1 MKGRFIVLEGIDGA
15 GKSIQC
21 RKLAGYLF
29 EKSKENKI
37 FLTREPTHSRYGN
50 KIRKMLKEET
60 NPKENAEIY
69 LDLFLKDRKHHLKN
83 YIMPL
88 LKKGCIIMSDR
99 YKYSTITYQQAQG
112 LDFNLIVDKH
122 ENLLVPDLVII
133 IDVPV
138 DIVFERIKKIRKM
151 EKFENKEFMERLRK
165 NYLDLKDRLKENI
178 VIIDGNKP
186 VEEVFKDI
194 KVEVDKLFNN

>member
-21 RKLAGYLF
+21 RKLASYLF

-69 LDLFLKDRKHHLKN
+69 LGLFLKDRKHHLKN

-122 ENLLVPDLVII
+122 KNLLVPDLVII

-151 EKFENKEFMERLRK
+151 EKFLHFL
-165 NYLDLKDRLKENI
+165 LDLFLLSA
-178 VIIDGNKP
+178 
-186 VEEVFKDI
+186 FF
-194 KVEVDKLFNN
+194 LFYYRIWNVLALL